1 MDELDYAF
9 GGRRSEL
16 TQQRKKVMLN
26 KINPST
32 AGLPYPQKKKSV
44 AWKQGGRGE
53 TMRDTEMTVGDEVGG
68 DVRQL
73 GAFVRRPLGGRGNRK
88 GQEVDWRVLINT
100 AIVFLFS

>member
-9 GGRRSEL
+9 GGRRSKL
-16 TQQRKKVMLN
+16 TQQRKKVM
-26 KINPST
+26 
-32 AGLPYPQKKKSV
+32 LPYPQKKKSV

-53 TMRDTEMTVGDEVGG
+53 TTRDTEMTVGDEVGG
-68 DVRQL
+68 DVCQL

-88 GQEVDWRVLINT
+88 GKEVDWRVLINI

>member
-9 GGRRSEL
+9 GGRRSKL
-16 TQQRKKVMLN
+16 TQQRKKVM
-26 KINPST
+26 
-32 AGLPYPQKKKSV
+32 LPYPQKKKSV

-53 TMRDTEMTVGDEVGG
+53 TMRDTKMTVGDEVGG